1 MGTTKEPSPVITVS
15 TIKFKMERMP
25 FFVILASFFL
35 PTTHC
40 IPKLKL
46 LGGSGSRNP
55 FWQGEGIQR
64 PYVAEITPDAGSNW
78 GDWGSASFCPE
89 GSWATGFQLKV
100 EPDCGA
106 FCDDTALNGVKLF
119 CANPDGTD
127 RGEVTSTVGSFGGWK
142 GVHRCSPRGSAIR
155 GIQFR
160 SEAETRLRQQG
171 VDNDMRHMDE
181 TAGNNIDTL
190 CMSGDVLVGDGGSFG
205 LWSDYVLCPDN
216 TAVCGIKTKVEQS
229 QGASDDTAL
238 NQITLYCCTI

>member
-1 MGTTKEPSPVITVS
+1 MGTRDQTANNPIISMI
-15 TIKFKMERMP
+15 P
-25 FFVILASFFL
+25 FFVILATLSFFQPTSHCL
-35 PTTHC
+35 PN
-40 IPKLKL
+40 IKLVE
-46 LGGSGSRNP
+46 GSSGAASSR
-55 FWQGEGIQR
+55 FGQTGIQR
-64 PYVAEITPDAGSNW
+64 PYVTEITPDAGSNW

-106 FCDDTALNGVKLF
+106 FCDDTALNAVKLF
-119 CANPDGTD
+119 CADPDGTD

-142 GVHRCSPRGSAIR
+142 GVHNCSPRGSAIR

-160 SEAETRLRQQG
+160 SEAETRHQRG
-171 VDNDMRHMDE
+171 DDMRHLDE
-181 TAGNNIDTL
+181 TAGNNIDTP
-190 CMSGDVLVGDGGSFG
+190 CQGGDVLVGDGTSFG

-238 NQITLYCCTI
+238 NQITLYCCSI

>member
-1 MGTTKEPSPVITVS
+1 MGRARKILDRQLSFQERIMLLSFSVVLVS
-15 TIKFKMERMP
+15 F
-25 FFVILASFFL
+25 SFFL
-35 PTTHC
+35 FPTTFC
-40 IPKLKL
+40 APNIKLVEQ
-46 LGGSGSRNP
+46 SSSRNP
-55 FWQGEGIQR
+55 FGGGAVQR
-64 PYVAEITPDAGSNW
+64 PYVTEITPDAGSNW

-119 CANPDGTD
+119 CASPDGTD
-127 RGEVTSTVGSFGGWK
+127 NGEVTSTVGSFGGWK
-142 GVHRCSPRGSAIR
+142 GEHRCSPRGSAIR

-160 SEAETRLRQQG
+160 SEAEARFRQTGDDLR
-171 VDNDMRHMDE
+171 HLDE

-190 CMSGDVLVGDGGSFG
+190 CHGGDVLAGDGTSFG

-238 NQITLYCCTI
+238 NQITLYCCTL

>member
-1 MGTTKEPSPVITVS
+1 MGTTKEPSPVIELS
-15 TIKFKMERMP
+15 TIKFNMERMP

-35 PTTHC
+35 PTIHC

-46 LGGSGSRNP
+46 LGGSSSRNP

-64 PYVAEITPDAGSNW
+64 PYVTEITPDAGSNW
-78 GDWGSASFCPE
+78 GDWGSANFCPE

-100 EPDCGA
+100 E
-106 FCDDTALNGVKLF
+106 LF
-119 CANPDGTD
+119 CAIPDGTD

-171 VDNDMRHMDE
+171 DDMRHMDE
-181 TAGNNIDTL
+181 TAGNN
-190 CMSGDVLVGDGGSFG
+190 
-205 LWSDYVLCPDN
+205 
-216 TAVCGIKTKVEQS
+216 
-229 QGASDDTAL
+229 
-238 NQITLYCCTI
+238 